1 MANKTQVIMIIT
13 TNTKYMEAPFSWV
26 AIMSISIFSVYFAG
40 NIEREPD
47 NFQGY

>member
-1 MANKTQVIMIIT
+1 MANETQVVMIIT

-26 AIMSISIFSVYFAG
+26 AIMSISIFSISFVG

-47 NFQGY
+47 NFQKY